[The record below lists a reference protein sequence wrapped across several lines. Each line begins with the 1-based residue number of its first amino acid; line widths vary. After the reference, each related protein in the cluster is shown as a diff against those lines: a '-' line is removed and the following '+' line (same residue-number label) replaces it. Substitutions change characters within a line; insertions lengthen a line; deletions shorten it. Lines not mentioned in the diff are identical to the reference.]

1 MNAPKWI
8 KTKDFQHT
16 KMPKIEKETYKKK
29 NQFKAQLVQNRLKWT
44 E

>member
-16 KMPKIEKETYKKK
+16 QKPKIEKETYKK
-29 NQFKAQLVQNRLKWT
+29 NQFKS
-44 E
+44 